1 MSEENNKQPEENMEQ
16 HSQAHTPE
24 EPVISEK
31 LYETEKKIRRRQ
43 IKNKAVL
50 YLLISIGA
58 IFIIIPFYWMVITA
72 LKTTAQV
79 ETSPPLLWIAPSEW
93 QFVNFAAA
101 LERAPFIRYTINTV
115 TVAIIATAGTVLT
128 TILSAFAF
136 ARLNFKGRD
145 ALFMVFIATMMIP
158 GEIFVI
164 TNFITVA
171 RFGWL
176 TDQQWY
182 DALLAQTAPFMTS
195 VFFIF
200 FLRQAFKTVPDEL
213 YYAAKVDG
221 KTDWEFLWRI
231 MVPVGMPTIL
241 TITILNAM
249 NTWNA
254 YIWPNL
260 ISQKDE
266 FKLVSNGLRDAFS
279 TTAGRPIYN
288 EQMAAAMI
296 VTVPLIIVFLIL
308 KKYIMRGVSR
318 SGIKG

>member
-1 MSEENNKQPEENMEQ
+1 MADNNKVEEKQVENSSVEQ
-16 HSQAHTPE
+16 EGALAE
-24 EPVISEK
+24 VAE
-31 LYETEKKIRRRQ
+31 LYYEDEKKIKR
-43 IKNKAVL
+43 KKALRMAGL
-50 YLLISIGA
+50 YAMISFFA
-58 IFIIIPFYWMVITA
+58 LFIIIPFYWMIITA

-79 ETSPPLLWIAPSEW
+79 ETSPPLLWINPAEW
-93 QFVNFAAA
+93 KFSNFSLA
-101 LERAPFIRYTINTV
+101 LERAPFIRYTLNTV
-115 TVAIIATAGTVLT
+115 TVAVVATTGTVFT

-145 ALFMVFIATMMIP
+145 ALFMLFVATMMIP

-171 RFGWL
+171 NFGWL
-176 TDQQWY
+176 TEQTWL
-182 DALLAQTAPFMTS
+182 DALMAQTAPFMTS
-195 VFFIF
+195 VFYIF

-221 KTDWEFLWRI
+221 KSDWQFLWRI
-231 MVPVGMPTIL
+231 MVPVGMPTII

-254 YIWPNL
+254 YLWPNL
-260 ISQKDE
+260 ISMKQE

-279 TTAGRPIYN
+279 TSAGRPIYN

-296 VTVPLIIVFLIL
+296 VTIPLIIVFLLL

>member
-1 MSEENNKQPEENMEQ
+1 MFSWSHVVK
-16 HSQAHTPE
+16 TYIGFI
-24 EPVISEK
+24 VI
-31 LYETEKKIRRRQ
+31 L
-43 IKNKAVL
+43 
-50 YLLISIGA
+50 
-58 IFIIIPFYWMVITA
+58 
-72 LKTTAQV
+72 
-79 ETSPPLLWIAPSEW
+79 
-93 QFVNFAAA
+93 
-101 LERAPFIRYTINTV
+101 
-115 TVAIIATAGTVLT
+115 
-128 TILSAFAF
+128 
-136 ARLNFKGRD
+136 
-145 ALFMVFIATMMIP
+145 VFIATMMIP

-164 TNFITVA
+164 TNFITVS

-176 TDQQWY
+176 TDQTWF

-260 ISQKDE
+260 ISMKDE

-279 TTAGRPIYN
+279 TSAGRPIYN

-296 VTVPLIIVFLIL
+296 VTVPLIIVFLLL

>member
-1 MSEENNKQPEENMEQ
+1 MPEENNNQHKTKTQLKAEEQAPEG
-16 HSQAHTPE
+16 A
-24 EPVISEK
+24 VISEK
-31 LYETEKKIRRRQ
+31 LYETEEKIRRRLRRR
-43 IKNKAVL
+43 KAVL
-50 YLLISIGA
+50 YALLTFFA
-58 IFIIIPFYWMVITA
+58 LFIIIPFYWMVITA
-72 LKTTAQV
+72 LKTEFQTL
-79 ETSPPLLWIAPSEW
+79 ESPPILWLSPDEW
-93 QFVNFAAA
+93 QFVNFSLA

-115 TVAIIATAGTVLT
+115 TVAIIATVGTVIT

-145 ALFMVFIATMMIP
+145 ALFILFIATMMIP

-164 TNFITVA
+164 TNFITVS

-176 TDQQWY
+176 TDQTWF
-182 DALLAQTAPFMTS
+182 DALLAQTVPFMTS
-195 VFFIF
+195 VFFTF

-260 ISQKDE
+260 ISMKDE
-266 FKLVSNGLRDAFS
+266 YKLVSNGLRDAFS
-279 TTAGRPIYN
+279 TSAGRPIYN

-296 VTVPLIIVFLIL
+296 VTVPLIIVFLLL